1 MHLELTEQ
9 CLGEGISRDPLKA
22 TRMEEWPIPKD
33 IKGLRGFLGLTGY
46 Y

>member
-22 TRMEEWPIPKD
+22 KSLWNHC
-33 IKGLRGFLGLTGY
+33 
-46 Y
+46 